1 MTLQFRR
8 TVAAGVEACLHVR
21 ERTRKN
27 PVLRE
32 VHVPHHFTMRWAQFH
47 ERGRFE
53 HTAASCRGRRATAT
67 EREAL
72 RGWIEQLLVLRASD
86 LSRRAKAKRALA
98 LTAESKVVWPT
109 VKAVSREVKRHAW
122 DDRSRAARMGL
133 GGAAVAGAVFGGQ
146 SAGPGRAWNSD
157 RRSAVGGIWRGG
169 DLLRGPVRGD
179 HPGRSPRF
187 GPATEPKHLRA

>member
-47 ERGRFE
+47 DRGRFE

-146 SAGPGRAWNSD
+146 SAGLAALGTAIAVPLWVVFGAGATFFGVLYEEITGQKPEIRSSD
-157 RRSAVGGIWRGG
+157 G
-169 DLLRGPVRGD
+169 
-179 HPGRSPRF
+179 
-187 GPATEPKHLRA
+187 T

>member
-1 MTLQFRR
+1 MKR
-8 TVAAGVEACLHVR
+8 ACTFVSAL
-21 ERTRKN
+21 ERI
-27 PVLRE
+27 P
-32 VHVPHHFTMRWAQFH
+32 FYA
-47 ERGRFE
+47 
-53 HTAASCRGRRATAT
+53 

-146 SAGPGRAWNSD
+146 SAGLAALGTAIAVPLWVVFGAGATFFGVLYEEITGQKPEI
-157 RRSAVGGIWRGG
+157 RSRDG
-169 DLLRGPVRGD
+169 
-179 HPGRSPRF
+179 
-187 GPATEPKHLRA
+187 T